1 MSAPRPTTLGAKIG
15 VCLFAA
21 GVLSSLMLMDWRFA
35 VAGVVALFVST
46 TLGAPT
52 KESARIELV
61 RLEAKIQRAHYLADQ
76 WEREAGSSYNTTTQG
91 MPFEQLRHALDGTG
105 R

>member
-76 WEREAGSSYNTTTQG
+76 WERESGTQNL
-91 MPFEQLRHALDGTG
+91 PNRPHPWDQLRHALDGTG
-105 R
+105 K